1 MRGGVC
7 LEYTLA
13 RNSRPL
19 PGVIDLFRKLE
30 HVLLIYV
37 QIPLYNV
44 LNPEGDKEE
53 REEKEAESTMWS
65 RRRERRD
72 RRRRMGRRLHW
83 RASANVVSNNYDAYK
98 VTELHIK
105 SIISSRGIHSS
116 SFNIVKRCVSC
127 TAP

>member
-1 MRGGVC
+1 MRGGVR

-53 REEKEAESTMWS
+53 REKEAESTT
-65 RRRERRD
+65 RVLRFLREEEEGHFCLPQD
-72 RRRRMGRRLHW
+72 W
-83 RASANVVSNNYDAYK
+83 
-98 VTELHIK
+98 
-105 SIISSRGIHSS
+105 
-116 SFNIVKRCVSC
+116 
-127 TAP
+127 